1 MRSSCSVDGDGV
13 EVGVGVGLGEFMTGA
28 LVSVPEK
35 FVAEV
40 VSPSSTVDVTP
51 C

>member
-1 MRSSCSVDGDGV
+1 MSRSADGDGV
-13 EVGVGVGLGEFMTGA
+13 EVVVGVGFGEFMTGA
-28 LVSVPEK
+28 LVTVPGT